1 MIFLQNGTLRV
12 EIADPGEHPNDGV
25 RFDRAGFIT
34 DVVLNNEIHFC
45 GSENKN
51 NIHKTTHGR
60 GLCCEY
66 KMDASSE
73 ADIGERYPKL
83 GVGLVL
89 KEKEGRYHFTEKYDI
104 EYFPVEV
111 QSADTWAQFV
121 TKAVLCCGYA
131 AEQIKRVSIEDNT
144 LTVEYELKN
153 VGEKEIVTDEYCH
166 NFINIDGYAMSD
178 DYILET
184 PMMKD
189 FGNDQVISKYTDAP
203 SKLKACG
210 KGFTFSDVNKDIILQ
225 DMDIEG
231 TSAELPFVWKL
242 RNKAAQASILAED
255 LYTPSAL
262 CIWTTDHVICP
273 EFMHSISIKPGET
286 CKWYRKMTFIDEEED
301 Q

>member
-1 MIFLQNGTLRV
+1 MILLQNGTLRV
-12 EIADPGEHPNDGV
+12 EIAEPGEHPNDGV

-34 DVVLNNEIHFC
+34 EVVLNNEIHFC
-45 GSENKN
+45 GNENKN

-73 ADIGERYPKL
+73 AKVGERYPKL

-89 KEKEGRYHFTEKYDI
+89 KENDEKYHFTGTYDI

-111 QSADTWAQFV
+111 QSGDTWAEFK
-121 TKAVLCCGYA
+121 TADVLCCGYA
-131 AEQIKRVSIEDNT
+131 AEQVKKVSIEGNV

-178 DYILET
+178 DYVLET

-189 FGNDQVISKYTDAP
+189 FGNKPLISRRTNTP
-203 SKLKACG
+203 SKLRACG
-210 KGFTFSDVNKDIILQ
+210 KGFTFTDVNKDIILQ
-225 DMDIEG
+225 NIDTDGID
-231 TSAELPFVWKL
+231 TALPFVWMLK
-242 RNKAAQASILAED
+242 NKAAQASIIAED
-255 LYTPSAL
+255 LYTPSSA
-262 CIWTTDHVICP
+262 CIWTTDYVICP
-273 EFMHSISIKPGET
+273 EFMHTISIKPGET